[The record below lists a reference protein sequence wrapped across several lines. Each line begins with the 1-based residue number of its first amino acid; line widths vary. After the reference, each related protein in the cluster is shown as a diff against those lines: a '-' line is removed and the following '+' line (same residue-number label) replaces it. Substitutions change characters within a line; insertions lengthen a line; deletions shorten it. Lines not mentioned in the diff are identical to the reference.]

1 MKIRQRERVTVKK
14 KNTYGRC
21 DSLSRSHR
29 KVFLY
34 AYDRQNLGDDLFIH
48 TIVKR
53 YPHVKFYMWSDL
65 KNRQIFRCLPNLKI
79 LQKEGRM
86 VRFLKRLR
94 PSLVSRY
101 RNWLEN
107 RCQAVVY
114 IGGSIFME
122 YDHWA
127 QILTWWEYMA
137 EHRPFYVMGANFG
150 PYHTEDYRKKFGQIY
165 AKMKDVCFRDRYS
178 YDLFREVAAVRQA
191 PDILF
196 SYPMPQVEVQQK
208 QLFVSVIDCA
218 SRDESHGLTRYD
230 ASYVENMAQL
240 LNQYR
245 REGYRL
251 VLGSFCTHEG
261 DERGIQKIVK
271 AMGAEES
278 EDLQVRR
285 YDGTNAEQIT
295 EAMAQ
300 SSLVI
305 ATRFHAAILAIVAG
319 RPVLPVIYSD
329 KTLHVLEDLGFEG
342 PVIDIRSCEDYTAV
356 GAPEEAS
363 VDCQTLAREAQK
375 HFEKLDQVL
384 Q

>member
-1 MKIRQRERVTVKK
+1 MK
-14 KNTYGRC
+14 
-21 DSLSRSHR
+21 

-34 AYDRQNLGDDLFIH
+34 AYDRQNLGDDLFIN

-53 YPHVKFYMWSDL
+53 YPHVKFYLWSDL

-79 LQKEGRM
+79 LQKEGGM
-86 VRFLKRLR
+86 VQLLKGIR
-94 PSLVSRY
+94 PSLVARY
-101 RNWLEN
+101 RNWLEG

-122 YDHWA
+122 YDNWE

-230 ASYVENMAQL
+230 EKYVENMAQL

-251 VLGSFCTHEG
+251 VLGSFCSHEG
-261 DERGIQKIVK
+261 DGRGIRKIVK

-278 EDLQVRR
+278 PEIQVLR

-342 PVIDIRSCEDYTAV
+342 AIIDIRSCEDYTAV
-356 GAPEEAS
+356 EHRQRLPWTVRLWPGMHRS
-363 VDCQTLAREAQK
+363 ILKSWIKFYSKGMCL
-375 HFEKLDQVL
+375 
-384 Q
+384 